1 MVSTLCLASENGG
14 GHRNAWT
21 KGVKV
26 LPGVWLARS
35 VCAKLL
41 LIPAITV
48 LLGILVPGM
57 LGYALLQQNAA
68 QQTREKAWQALQTL
82 EAARKSIETVHADK
96 GSPDAFTASVL
107 AEMARR
113 DGTVSIGASTRYR
126 YISSSQPNSDPF
138 CAEEDRLISTFSADP
153 DLQRMEEE
161 IQRPDGRYL
170 MVAVP
175 IRKSAAKI
183 RTGTQPL
190 SAHGTRAVL
199 GASVI
204 YASLE
209 PARAQARR
217 IFWEIASLVG
227 LLTIFATG
235 FLVWRTWKLISR
247 PVLRLLE
254 TSQAIRRGDWKARF
268 EERSSDELSALAASF
283 QETTYWLRERLA
295 HEEKLRAL
303 FQQFIPASVA
313 ARALGKD
320 AEKALAGTR
329 HSVSVMII
337 NIRNFKLLM
346 EHLPPDQTVV
356 TLNEFFSLVNK
367 VIVDHKGVVS
377 KYLGDTVMAIF
388 GMPLANEDHALHA
401 VRAALAIPPAL
412 QELYIRLDEE
422 YGWQLGVG
430 IGISTGE
437 PIVGH
442 FGSSIHMEYTVLGDV
457 VVDAHRLEKISKVVP
472 EEDTILI
479 DEPTYRRV
487 MSDVHVFDMGE
498 RSVDGG
504 SVHAFAVQGLRSE
517 ARSVLAA

>member
-1 MVSTLCLASENGG
+1 MV
-14 GHRNAWT
+14 
-21 KGVKV
+21 
-26 LPGVWLARS
+26 PGV
-35 VCAKLL
+35 
-41 LIPAITV
+41 
-48 LLGILVPGM
+48 M
-57 LGYALLQQNAA
+57 GYALLQRNAA
-68 QQTREKAWQALQTL
+68 RETRERALQALGTL
-82 EAARKSIETVHADK
+82 EAVREAMEATYTGKRGSAESI
-96 GSPDAFTASVL
+96 TASVL
-107 AEMARR
+107 AEATRR
-113 DGTVSIGASTRYR
+113 YGAMPTGAPYLYR
-126 YISSSQPNSDPF
+126 YISSTPGLNSEPVSP
-138 CAEEDRLISTFSADP
+138 EEKRLISAFTADP
-153 DLQRMEEE
+153 DLQRIEDEVE
-161 IQRPDGRYL
+161 RSDGRYL
-170 MVAVP
+170 MIAVP
-175 IRKSAAKI
+175 VHKSTAKGRTANKGGKSEGPGPVIGTSVVYVSQEFSRSQAA
-183 RTGTQPL
+183 
-190 SAHGTRAVL
+190 
-199 GASVI
+199 
-204 YASLE
+204 
-209 PARAQARR
+209 R
-217 IFWEIASLVG
+217 IFWVVASLLALLTLMAMG
-227 LLTIFATG
+227 LL
-235 FLVWRTWKLISR
+235 LWRTWTLISR
-247 PVLRLLE
+247 PILRLLE
-254 TSQAIRRGDWKARF
+254 TSQAIRRGEWKARF
-268 EERSSDELSALAASF
+268 DAQSSDELSVLASSF

-320 AEKALAGTR
+320 ADKALAGMR
-329 HSVSVMII
+329 HTVSVMII

-346 EHLPPDQTVV
+346 EHLPPDQTVT
-356 TLNEFFSLVNK
+356 TLNEFFSQVNK

-412 QELYIRLDEE
+412 QDLYIRLDEG

-457 VVDAHRLEKISKVVP
+457 VVDAHRLEKISKGVP

-498 RSVDGG
+498 RQGEEG
-504 SVHAFAVQGLRSE
+504 WKIHAFAVQGLRSE